1 MGINR
6 PLPASRPTEKS
17 VSHLEAQH
25 VGLEKPHI
33 CCHTLHA
40 GQIGCSKARRT
51 PRRASAQTG
60 SQSGRAPARAGSG
73 SPPAPATPF
82 AAAGPPAAARA
93 NGGSA
98 RHTGRRRPRRRRD
111 RPDRVVGREQQ
122 REQRGRAQ
130 RPPARD
136 ARVHVLQKVV
146 AVPCS
151 AQDQG

>member
-82 AAAGPPAAARA
+82 AAAGPAPPPAPPPPSPPPPAPTSAKPGTSGGGGRGAAAT
-93 NGGSA
+93 GLIESSA
-98 RHTGRRRPRRRRD
+98 GNSSASSAGVRSGRRP
-111 RPDRVVGREQQ
+111 VM
-122 REQRGRAQ
+122 RGYTSS
-130 RPPARD
+130 
-136 ARVHVLQKVV
+136 KK
-146 AVPCS
+146 
-151 AQDQG
+151 